1 MILVCNMRTLHSRK
15 HYYLP
20 STGGRIFHFCSVEL
34 TTVAEPHSGSVG
46 GPSSVPQAVGQQR
59 QSDAPHKPLESRAVC
74 RDASVVLF
82 PRRACPQDDFAMSE
96 SIASQPASQTALS
109 DAFCRSISAYF
120 QTIDTSRGHEAGN
133 TTRHSLGQLN
143 AVRLRAKIHLWRL
156 PVRFGTWVSSKLV
169 VSVQ

>member
-59 QSDAPHKPLESRAVC
+59 QSDALHKPIESRAVC

-82 PRRACPQDDFAMSE
+82 PRRACPQGDFAMSE
-96 SIASQPASQTALS
+96 SIASQPARPHYPTPFAVASQL
-109 DAFCRSISAYF
+109 
-120 QTIDTSRGHEAGN
+120 TSRPSTQAEAM
-133 TTRHSLGQLN
+133 
-143 AVRLRAKIHLWRL
+143 RLETL
-156 PVRFGTWVSSKLV
+156 PDTP
-169 VSVQ
+169 